1 MTTPQ
6 YPTAPPVSAGETP
19 LWAPPYGAS
28 FGQSIQR
35 YFKKYADFTGR
46 ASLSEYWWW
55 FLAYFIVIA
64 VLEVLVVA
72 LSAAG
77 ANVNSDGVATPGPL
91 VWLPILLL
99 IVWSLGTI
107 VLQLALTWRRL
118 HDANLAGPFFF
129 LGFVPFVGSIVVLV
143 LTLLPS
149 KPEGAR
155 FDRPRA

>member
-6 YPTAPPVSAGETP
+6 YPTAPPASAGETP
-19 LWAPPYGAS
+19 LWAPLYGAS

-35 YFKKYADFTGR
+35 FFKKYADFTGR
-46 ASLSEYWWW
+46 ASRSEYWWW
-55 FLAYFIVIA
+55 FLAYFIVDV
-64 VLEVLVVA
+64 VLYILMFSLGMV
-72 LSAAG
+72 G
-77 ANVNSDGVATPGPL
+77 ASVNSDGTATLGPL
-91 VWLPILLL
+91 YWVLFVVL
-99 IVWSLGTI
+99 IVWWLATI
-107 VLQLALTWRRL
+107 VPQLALTWRRL

-129 LGFVPFVGSIVVLV
+129 LGFIPFVGGIIVLV